1 METKIFHGAADEA
14 AEIIKTGGLVAVP
27 TETVYGLAGNGLDEE
42 AVKQI
47 YEVKG
52 RPQVKPLSLMVPG
65 AEAMDSYCEDVPQG
79 ARLLAERFWPG
90 PLTIVL
96 KAKDFIPSIVLAG
109 GDTVGLRC
117 PDHPMTLELLKKAG
131 VPFAAPSANPSGEES
146 PKTAQKVWDYFSG
159 RIEGI
164 IDGGECGIG
173 RESTIISMAQK
184 PYRILRQGAL
194 AEKEIASALT
204 EGLTIL
210 GITGGT
216 GCGKTTALRTLEELG
231 ALIIDCDAVYHGLL
245 IENKEMLAEIDSAF
259 PGVVTGGVLD
269 RKALGAVVFSDTEA
283 LARLNGI
290 THSYVGRQIDRLLE
304 SWAMSGGRLAAIDAI
319 ELFGGNLARRCKA
332 TFAVLADRDKRIE
345 RIMARDGITR
355 EYAALRV
362 DAQKP
367 DSYFEEKCDYILKN
381 NSTEEEFREKCRS
394 KFLEVID

>member
-52 RPQVKPLSLMVPG
+52 RPHVKPLSLMVPG
-65 AEAMDSYCEDVPQG
+65 AEAMDRYCEDVPQG

-159 RIEGI
+159 KIEGI

-269 RKALGAVVFSDTEA
+269 RKALGAVVFSNTEA

-290 THSYVGRQIDRLLE
+290 THSDVGREIDRLLE
-304 SWAMSGGRLAAIDAI
+304 SWALSGGRLAAIDAI

>member
-65 AEAMDSYCEDVPQG
+65 AEAMDRYCEDVPQG

-159 RIEGI
+159 KIEGI

-173 RESTIISMAQK
+173 RESTIISMVQK

-290 THSYVGRQIDRLLE
+290 THSYVGREIDRLLE

>member
-65 AEAMDSYCEDVPQG
+65 AEAMDRYCEDVPQG

-117 PDHPMTLELLKKAG
+117 PDHPMTLELLKKAR

-159 RIEGI
+159 KIEGI

-290 THSYVGRQIDRLLE
+290 THSYVGREIDRLLE
-304 SWAMSGGRLAAIDAI
+304 SWALSGGRLAAIDAI

>member
-65 AEAMDSYCEDVPQG
+65 AEAMDRYCEDVPQG

-159 RIEGI
+159 KIEGI

-259 PGVVTGGVLD
+259 PGVVIDGVLD

-290 THSYVGRQIDRLLE
+290 THSYVGREIDRLLE
-304 SWAMSGGRLAAIDAI
+304 SWALSGGRLAAIDAI

>member
-65 AEAMDSYCEDVPQG
+65 AEAMDRYCEDVPQG

-164 IDGGECGIG
+164 INGGECGIG

-259 PGVVTGGVLD
+259 PGVVIDGVLD

-290 THSYVGRQIDRLLE
+290 THSYVGREIDRLLE
-304 SWAMSGGRLAAIDAI
+304 SWALSGGRLAAIDAI

>member
-65 AEAMDSYCEDVPQG
+65 AEAMDRYCEDVPQG

-159 RIEGI
+159 KIEGI

-173 RESTIISMAQK
+173 RESTIISMVQK

-269 RKALGAVVFSDTEA
+269 RKALGAVVFSNTEA

-290 THSYVGRQIDRLLE
+290 THSYVGREIDRLLE

>member
-65 AEAMDSYCEDVPQG
+65 AEAMDRYCEDVPQG

-269 RKALGAVVFSDTEA
+269 RKALGAVVFSDAEA

-290 THSYVGRQIDRLLE
+290 THSYVGREIDRLLE

>member
-14 AEIIKTGGLVAVP
+14 AEIIRTGGLVAVP

-65 AEAMDSYCEDVPQG
+65 AEAMDSYCEDVPQE

-96 KAKDFIPSIVLAG
+96 KAKDYIPSIVLAG

-159 RIEGI
+159 KIEGI

-184 PYRILRQGAL
+184 PYGILRQGAL

-290 THSYVGRQIDRLLE
+290 THSYVGREIDRLLE
-304 SWAMSGGRLAAIDAI
+304 SWALSGGRLAAIDAI

>member
-65 AEAMDSYCEDVPQG
+65 AEAMDRYCEDVPQG

-159 RIEGI
+159 KIEGI
-164 IDGGECGIG
+164 INGGECGIG

-290 THSYVGRQIDRLLE
+290 THSYVGREIDRLLE

>member
-65 AEAMDSYCEDVPQG
+65 AEAMDRYCEDVPQG

-117 PDHPMTLELLKKAG
+117 PDHAMTLELLKKEG
-131 VPFAAPSANPSGEES
+131 VPFAATSANPSGEES

-159 RIEGI
+159 KIEGI

-184 PYRILRQGAL
+184 PYGILRQGAL

-283 LARLNGI
+283 LARLNSI
-290 THSYVGRQIDRLLE
+290 THSYVGREIDRLLE
-304 SWAMSGGRLAAIDAI
+304 SWALSGGRLAAIDAI

>member
-65 AEAMDSYCEDVPQG
+65 AEAMDRYCEDVPQG

-194 AEKEIASALT
+194 AEKKIASALT
-204 EGLTIL
+204 EGMTIL

-290 THSYVGRQIDRLLE
+290 THRYVGREIDRLLA

>member
-14 AEIIKTGGLVAVP
+14 AEIIRTGGLVAVP

-65 AEAMDSYCEDVPQG
+65 AEAMDSYCEDVPQE

-159 RIEGI
+159 KIEGI

-173 RESTIISMAQK
+173 RESTIISMVQK

-290 THSYVGRQIDRLLE
+290 THSYVGREIDRLLE

>member
-65 AEAMDSYCEDVPQG
+65 AEAMEQYCEDVPQG
-79 ARLLAERFWPG
+79 ARLLAQRFWPG

-96 KAKDFIPSIVLAG
+96 KAKDHIPSIVLAG

-173 RESTIISMAQK
+173 RESTIISMVQK

-269 RKALGAVVFSDTEA
+269 RKALGAVVFSDAEA

-290 THSYVGRQIDRLLE
+290 THSYVGREIDRLLE

-319 ELFGGNLARRCKA
+319 ELFGGNLAGRCKA